1 MLEKYKDMDPLYVN
15 DKLEEYDDLVQQYYI
30 ILHTKHQMEDSSVEL
45 NEWWELVEVQ
55 FKEEMIKNL
64 NAHKKDEDVYK

>member
-1 MLEKYKDMDPLYVN
+1 
-15 DKLEEYDDLVQQYYI
+15 
-30 ILHTKHQMEDSSVEL
+30 MEDSSVEL

-64 NAHKKDEDVYK
+64 TAHKKDENMYQWRLFG